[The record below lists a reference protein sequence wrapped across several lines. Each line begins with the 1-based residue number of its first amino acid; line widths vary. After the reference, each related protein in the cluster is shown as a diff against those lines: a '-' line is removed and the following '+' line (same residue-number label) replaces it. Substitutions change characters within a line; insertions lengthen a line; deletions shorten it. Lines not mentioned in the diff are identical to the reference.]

1 MALTATQVNELE
13 TKALSL
19 RSRLQKLQQQ
29 GTAQVEKAVQ
39 TVEFSTSAFG
49 FGLIDGRWGGV
60 ELLGMPLTLLAT
72 GVFHGIGFLGVASPH
87 MHAFGNGALANYLTV
102 LGQGIGAKMAAEA
115 QKAA

>member
-1 MALTATQVNELE
+1 MALSSMQVAELE

-19 RSRLQKLQQQ
+19 KSQLSRIKAK
-29 GTAQVEKAVQ
+29 GTEQVERAVGF
-39 TVEFSTSAFG
+39 VEMSTSAFG
-49 FGLIDGRWGGV
+49 FGLVDGRWGGV
-60 ELLGMPLTLLAT
+60 ELLGMPLTLLAA

-87 MHAFGNGALANYLTV
+87 MHNFGNGAIANYLTV